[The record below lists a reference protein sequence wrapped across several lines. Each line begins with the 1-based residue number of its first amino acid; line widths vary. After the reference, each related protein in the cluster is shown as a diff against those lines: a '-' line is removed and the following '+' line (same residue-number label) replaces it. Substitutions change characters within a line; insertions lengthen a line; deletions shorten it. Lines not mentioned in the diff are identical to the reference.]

1 MESTRLTLPAPAKL
15 NLFLHVTGRR
25 EDGYHDLQTLFQLLD
40 YGDTLSFEA
49 APPGTLAL
57 HLAETSLFK
66 DLPMDSNL
74 VIRAARRLAAETGG
88 DCPGASITLHKRI
101 PPGAGLG
108 GGSSDAATTLLALN
122 ELWRLNLSKSRLA
135 AIGLQLGAD
144 VPLFIEGKSAWAE
157 GVGERLQAVALE
169 EAWYLVITPHCAV
182 STAAVFSHQN
192 LTRNSPAI
200 KMADFLAGK
209 AGIDAGNDC
218 ESVTRTLYPEVAEA
232 LDRLRQFGEARM
244 TGTGSGVFTRFPN
257 EAAAREVLAE
267 VLAQAPEGLT
277 PEGFKGFVARGI
289 NARTDGL
296 FER

>member
-49 APPGTLAL
+49 APPGILAL
-57 HLAETSLFK
+57 HLAEASVFK
-66 DLPMDSNL
+66 DVPMDSNL
-74 VIRAARRLAAETGG
+74 VIRAARRLAAEKGG
-88 DCPGASITLHKRI
+88 DCPGASITLLKRI
-101 PPGAGLG
+101 PPGSGLG
-108 GGSSDAATTLLALN
+108 GGSSDAASTLLALN
-122 ELWRLNLSKSRLA
+122 ELWRLNLSRSRLA

-144 VPLFIEGKSAWAE
+144 IPLFIGGKSAWAE
-157 GVGERLQAVALE
+157 GVGERLQALELE
-169 EAWYLVITPHCAV
+169 EAWYLVITPDCTV

-200 KMADFLAGK
+200 KMADFLAGG
-209 AGIDAGNDC
+209 AGNSGGNDC

-232 LDRLRQFGEARM
+232 LDWLRQFGEARM

-257 EAAAREVLAE
+257 EAAAREVLA
-267 VLAQAPEGLT
+267 QAPEDLQ
-277 PEGFKGFVARGI
+277 GFVARGI
-289 NARTDGL
+289 NTRADGL
-296 FER
+296 FDR